1 MVIERAELIIQAGRE
16 EEFEAA
22 LPRAVEILESAPGS
36 GRVLAIGRGVENPST
51 FVLLM
56 EWESVALHEA
66 AGGTPALGELDALA
80 RSFVAAAPIV
90 AHLAPVA

>member
-36 GRVLAIGRGVENPST
+36 GRVLAIGRCVENPSLFT
-51 FVLLM
+51 LLM
-56 EWESVALHEA
+56 EWESVAAHEA
-66 AGGTPALGELDALA
+66 ARETPALAELDALA
-80 RSFVAAAPIV
+80 RSFVAE
-90 AHLAPVA
+90 APVVTHFAPLD